1 MLVLLLLLL
10 LLHDHEHLVVPLCI
24 QLLDDCQLT
33 LDKLAHRHLISHF
46 LTLVLLLLSVQS
58 LDRLLE

>member
-1 MLVLLLLLL
+1 MLVLLLL
-10 LLHDHEHLVVPLCI
+10 HEHLVVPLRI
-24 QLLDDCQLT
+24 QLPDDCQLT